1 MRTVAGAAGLAL
13 MAFGALLLWDQTTH
27 WDVLIWLAGAVVL
40 HDGVIAP
47 LVLGVGFLV
56 GGLKYRGLVRG
67 ALLAAGCLT
76 LVALPVLLRPL
87 PTANSSV
94 LPLDYVRGLLIS
106 LAAVAVL
113 AVLLGAG
120 RWAWGRVGRADDPES
135 R

>member
-1 MRTVAGAAGLAL
+1 MRTAVGAAGVAL
-13 MAFGALLLWDQTTH
+13 MAFGALLLWGQSTH

-56 GGLKYRGLVRG
+56 GGLKHRGLVRG

-120 RWAWGRVGRADDPES
+120 RWAWGRANRADDPES

>member
-1 MRTVAGAAGLAL
+1 MRTMVGAAGLAL
-13 MAFGALLLWDQTTH
+13 MVFGGLMVWDQATH

-40 HDGVIAP
+40 HDAVIAP

-56 GGLKYRGLVRG
+56 GGLRCRGLVRG
-67 ALLAAGCLT
+67 ALLAGGCLT

-113 AVLLGAG
+113 AVLLGVG
-120 RWAWGRVGRADDPES
+120 RWARGRVGKADAPEG
-135 R
+135 